1 MMASKHPVKAPMN
14 ASVIER
20 LLKVR
25 SPWPVRRNPVYAIAA
40 VQRITRTGCIGN
52 YLYRRAGERARMR
65 SGRKQ
70 LMINLLP
77 VVANVNAL
85 SKDTLDSTATQH
97 QSSMSDVA
105 YRSWT

>member
-1 MMASKHPVKAPMN
+1 
-14 ASVIER
+14 
-20 LLKVR
+20 LKVR

-70 LMINLLP
+70 LRNKSP
-77 VVANVNAL
+77 
-85 SKDTLDSTATQH
+85 
-97 QSSMSDVA
+97 SSSRERECVKQRYA
-105 YRSWT
+105 